1 MKKRILITLVV
12 LLFVF
17 SFAINLQAIPVQWPV
32 EDGGNGHWYEVI
44 SMDAN
49 WDQAKVSAETMS
61 YLGVNGYL
69 ATMTTSKEN
78 IFVATLL
85 GTTPHHLWIGGMQP
99 DGSPEPDGNWQ
110 WITGE
115 PWIYSNWWT
124 GEPSN
129 SYSEG
134 ENALLM
140 WAQIPGYPNKVGT
153 WNDEQNT
160 TIVTGD
166 MGYIVEYAPEPAT
179 ILLLTLGGMVF
190 RKRK

>member
-1 MKKRILITLVV
+1 MKK
-12 LLFVF
+12 FVF
-17 SFAINLQAIPVQWPV
+17 IVFLCIASACIATPIQWTV
-32 EDGGNGHWYEVI
+32 SSGGNGHWYEVI

-49 WDQAKVSAETMS
+49 WDQAKVSAETNS
-61 YLGVNGYL
+61 YLGVDGHL
-69 ATMTTSKEN
+69 ATITTSEEN

-85 GTTPHHLWIGGMQP
+85 GTNTKHLWIGEMQP

-115 PWIYSNWWT
+115 PWSYLNWWT

-140 WAQIPGYPNKVGT
+140 WGQITGYPNKVGT
-153 WNDEQNT
+153 WNDERHT

-166 MGYIVEYAPEPAT
+166 MGYIVEYVPEPAT
-179 ILLLTLGGMVF
+179 MLLLTLGGMVLRRF
-190 RKRK
+190 GR